1 MWFCISRSGV
11 GNMSRENLRILI
23 VGTPRTGNT
32 WLKFCLSL
40 IYDLPV
46 VEFPTPEFWRSFP
59 VDQYDAL
66 GSRWIAHQH
75 FPPFEPVVQWVQD
88 RGVLLITTTRHPADT
103 LVSVYHYVRNFRG
116 RTPIGPETCRLLTTS
131 SKQQKANSELPM
143 SDGPRVKTLM
153 LNRVSRYFL
162 ASNQRGL
169 DPKS

>member
-1 MWFCISRSGV
+1 MARSP
-11 GNMSRENLRILI
+11 LKILI
-23 VGTPRTGNT
+23 VSTPRTGNT
-32 WLKFCLSL
+32 WVKYCLSL

-46 VEFPTPEFWRSFP
+46 LDFPAPEFWRRFDSKRY
-59 VDQYDAL
+59 DQL
-66 GSRWIAHQH
+66 GDRWIAHQH
-75 FPPFEPVVQWVQD
+75 LPPFEPLVQWARS
-88 RGVLLITTTRHPADT
+88 RGAILITTTRHPADT
-103 LVSVYHYVRNFRG
+103 LVSVYNYVRNFRG